1 LKRCGNGLTSVTDIN
16 TITDAKEY
24 AEITVS
30 HYTINKMKKK
40 YHLVTTVPV
49 FKRKIVE
56 AQDKS
61 ILQAHT
67 CMTAHSPG

>member
-30 HYTINKMKKK
+30 HYTINKMFV
-40 YHLVTTVPV
+40 LN
-49 FKRKIVE
+49 
-56 AQDKS
+56 DK
-61 ILQAHT
+61 
-67 CMTAHSPG
+67 